1 MKTRRR
7 NQRGGNSKGGGITEW
22 LSEKATTLKHAL
34 APPDPNQVKEV
45 DSNTPTTSL
54 RSYIFGNAGDEV
66 DQVKATVESKLSKI
80 SKEIESLQKER
91 GELDNNN
98 LNKIQELEKKIAI
111 KQSVKQ
117 RLSDL
122 SGLASEPVE
131 ETRVATDFGANGVPD
146 STGAPNLNAPELNAP
161 DLSTT
166 PVQTDPAPGDSLA
179 PAPGDSLAPA
189 PGDSLAPAPGDS
201 LEPAPGDSLAPE
213 RELSESSARFT
224 APESSGLPGP
234 GGGRRTKRRARRRS
248 NRPRRRYGYSRRSSR
263 RRRSRR

>member
-179 PAPGDSLAPA
+179 PAPGDSL
-189 PGDSLAPAPGDS
+189 
-201 LEPAPGDSLAPE
+201 EPAPGDSLAPE

-224 APESSGLPGP
+224 APESSGFPGP